1 MPKAPIILPIARS
14 RLWGG
19 LHSGL
24 LLGLAL
30 MCLATMGWLT
40 AAMVIGV
47 GGGCL
52 WRSVRC
58 LPRGTLYLL
67 PRAEGPLGRWLL
79 PQGELDAS
87 LVVSCDYLTPWL
99 VGLKVGQQRVW
110 LWPDSVPRE
119 AHRAV
124 RRLFHS
130 PGR

>member
-1 MPKAPIILPIARS
+1 
-14 RLWGG
+14 
-19 LHSGL
+19 
-24 LLGLAL
+24 
-30 MCLATMGWLT
+30 MCLATVGWALT
-40 AAMVIGV
+40 AVVVLV

-52 WRSVRC
+52 WRSIRC
-58 LPRGTLYLL
+58 LPHGTLYLL
-67 PRAEGPLGRWLL
+67 PRAQEPLGRWLL
-79 PQGELDAS
+79 PQGELDES

-110 LWPDSVPRE
+110 LWPDSIPWE